1 MPAEST
7 LIVGSA
13 LPTPGRGAALGP
25 SAIHIVGGQI
35 AAIEPVDPDR
45 LDPAAAGLVA
55 LPAPTN
61 AHDHGRGLRTIAFGA
76 NDDRLEAWLP
86 TLALEPA
93 SDPYLNAA
101 VAFAR
106 MAEGGVCAANHCHGT
121 QDPGR
126 LFEEAEAVAQ
136 AAKDVGIGVAFAVP
150 FMNRNRGVYG
160 DPSRLAALLGPDDA
174 DAFLAGLGAPRP
186 IEEMLRAVERIAA
199 LEHDLFRVQYGPVGP
214 QWVSDDALVALARA
228 SAENGRRIHM
238 HLFETERQRDW
249 ADHAYKDGLIAFLD
263 GIGFL
268 SPRLTIAHGVWL
280 RPNECE
286 LLAKRGVAVSVNIS
300 SNLRLRSGLPP
311 VSSFKEFGL
320 RFGVGLD
327 ASSFDDDED
336 LLRETRLL
344 WRNYRGFAEANVLDA
359 GDVFDAALIDG
370 RRTVLGDD
378 GGGALSVGAPADVIV
393 LDLAAMTHDFLYPGF
408 DIADVLLNRMSKSH
422 IRRLIVAGRA
432 IVEDGQC
439 VSVDRP
445 GLERALSASAGA
457 SLKASPPD
465 RARVA
470 RLQQAIG
477 AYYEAGSHKGSAR

>member
-7 LIVGSA
+7 LIVGAA
-13 LPTPGRGAALGP
+13 LPTPGRGPALGP
-25 SAIHIVGGQI
+25 SAIHIVGGRI
-35 AAIEPVDPDR
+35 AAIESVDPGR

-76 NDDRLEAWLP
+76 VDDRLEAWLP

-121 QDPGR
+121 QNRAR
-126 LFEEAEAVAQ
+126 LFEEAEAVSR
-136 AAKDVGIGVAFAVP
+136 AARDVGIRVAFAVP

-160 DPSRLAALLGPDDA
+160 DVSGLAALLGPDDA
-174 DAFLAGLGAPRP
+174 GVFLKSLTDPQP
-186 IEEMLRAVERIAA
+186 IEEMLGAVERIAT
-199 LEHDLFRVQYGPVGP
+199 LEHDLFHVQYGPVGP
-214 QWVSDDALVALARA
+214 QWVSDEALVALALA
-228 SAENGRRIHM
+228 SAGSGRRIHM

-249 ADHAYKDGLIAFLD
+249 ADHAYQGGLIAFLD
-263 GIGFL
+263 SIGFL

-286 LLAKRGVAVSVNIS
+286 LLARRGVAVSVNIS

-336 LLRETRLL
+336 MLRETRLL
-344 WRNYRGFAEANVLDA
+344 WRNYRGFAEADVLGA

-378 GGGALSVGAPADVIV
+378 GGGTLTVGAPADVIL
-393 LDLAAMTHDFLYPGF
+393 LDLAAMTADFLYPGF

-432 IVEDGQC
+432 IVEDGRC

-445 GLERALSASAGA
+445 SLERALSASAGA

-470 RLQQAIG
+470 RLQRAIG
-477 AYYEAGSHKGSAR
+477 AYYEAGSHKGSGR